1 MTTCSASFID
11 TKRAW
16 QALAILLIGMFM
28 ALLDTTIVNIALPSI
43 KTSLNTSDA
52 ALSWIISGYALAY
65 GLALIPAG
73 RLGDRFGH
81 KWVFCGGLALFTVA
95 SFACGIAQSSA
106 QLIVAR
112 VIQGLAGGIFFPAV
126 IAFIQLL
133 FVGYQRGK
141 AFAIMGAVIG
151 VSTALGPIVGG
162 ILIQAFGETAG
173 WRLVFWVNLPLGA
186 AALLGAVMLLPAKAE
201 RSQVSGKVDWLGL
214 LLITVSLVAMLV
226 PLIEGQDSPW
236 PVWSYLSLFSG
247 VILLVIFAL
256 WEVRVARQNGDPLIP
271 PHLFKHRSFTGGTI
285 LALVYFAAFTSIF
298 FTLSIFWQ
306 SGLGHGALAAGLI
319 SLPFAIGDIL
329 GASYSHKLAAR
340 WGRTSLSM
348 GTGLLAIGLAL
359 LWLLLTTIPATELT
373 IWTIAAPLFVAGM
386 GCGLFIAANS
396 QFIVATVER
405 NEAGAAAAV
414 IGTVQRLGS
423 ATGIAVVGS
432 VFFGSLSIA
441 PLSAEQIGEI
451 GQRYA
456 GQGADAIQTAIAAY
470 TQENVALGFG
480 NSAAMAISVAAMLA
494 FIAFFLVFTLPKKV
508 ASGAST

>member
-1 MTTCSASFID
+1 MATSSTSLVPP
-11 TKRAW
+11 KRTW
-16 QALAILLIGMFM
+16 QVLAILLIGMFM

-43 KTSLNTSDA
+43 KTNLNTSDS

-81 KWVFCGGLALFTVA
+81 KWIFCTGLALFTVA
-95 SFACGIAQSSA
+95 SFACGIAQNSV
-106 QLIVAR
+106 QLIIAR

-133 FVGYQRGK
+133 FTGYKRGK

-162 ILIQAFGETAG
+162 ILIQTFGETHG

-186 AALLGAVMLLPAKAE
+186 VALLAAVMFLPASTE
-201 RSQVSGKVDWLGL
+201 RSRISGKVDWLGF
-214 LLITVSLVAMLV
+214 LLITASLVAILV
-226 PLIEGQDSPW
+226 PLIEGQGSAW
-236 PVWSYLSLFSG
+236 PVWSYLSVFTGL
-247 VILLVIFAL
+247 ILLVIFAF
-256 WEVRVARQNGDPLIP
+256 WELRVAQLNGDPLVP
-271 PHLFKHRSFTGGTI
+271 PHLFTRRSFTGGTV

-306 SGLGHGALAAGLI
+306 SGLGHSALAAGLI
-319 SLPFAIGDIL
+319 SLPFAIGDII
-329 GASYSHKLAAR
+329 GASYSHRLSAR
-340 WGRTSLSM
+340 WGRTSLSI
-348 GTGLLAIGLAL
+348 GTGLLAIGLVI
-359 LWLLLTTIPATELT
+359 LWLLLVTIPATALT
-373 IWTIAAPLFVAGM
+373 IWTITAPLFIAGI

-396 QFIVATVER
+396 QFIVATVEHSD
-405 NEAGAAAAV
+405 AGAAAAV

-432 VFFGSLSIA
+432 VFFGTLSIA
-441 PLSAEQIGEI
+441 PLTAEQTSEI

-470 TQENVALGFG
+470 AQNNVALGFG
-480 NSAAMAISVAAMLA
+480 NSAAMAISVGAWLA
-494 FIAFFLVFTLPKKV
+494 LIAFLLVFTLPRKV
-508 ASGAST
+508 DLSVNT

>member
-1 MTTCSASFID
+1 MTTSS
-11 TKRAW
+11 TSLVTPKRAW
-16 QALAILLIGMFM
+16 QVLAILLIGMFM

-43 KTSLNTSDA
+43 KTNLNTSDA

-65 GLALIPAG
+65 GLALVPAG

-81 KWVFCGGLALFTVA
+81 KWIFCAGLALFTVA
-95 SFACGIAQSSA
+95 SFACGIAQNSF
-106 QLIVAR
+106 QLIIAR

-133 FVGYQRGK
+133 FTGYKRGK

-162 ILIQAFGETAG
+162 ILIQTFGETHG

-186 AALLGAVMLLPAKAE
+186 VALLAAVMFLPASTE
-201 RSQVSGKVDWLGL
+201 RRISGKVDWLGF
-214 LLITVSLVAMLV
+214 LLITASLVAILV
-226 PLIEGQDSPW
+226 PLIEGQGSAW
-236 PVWSYLSLFSG
+236 PVWSYLSVSAGL
-247 VILLVIFAL
+247 ILLVIFAF
-256 WEVRVARQNGDPLIP
+256 WEIRVAQLNGDPLVP
-271 PHLFKHRSFTGGTI
+271 PHLFTRRSFTGGTV

-306 SGLGHGALAAGLI
+306 SGLGHNALAAGLI
-319 SLPFAIGDIL
+319 SLPFAIGDII
-329 GASYSHKLAAR
+329 GASYSHKLSAR
-340 WGRTSLSM
+340 WGRTSLSI
-348 GTGLLAIGLAL
+348 GTGLLAIGLVIL
-359 LWLLLTTIPATELT
+359 CLLLVTIPATALT
-373 IWTIAAPLFVAGM
+373 IWTIAAPLFIAGI

-405 NEAGAAAAV
+405 SEAGAAAAI

-432 VFFGSLSIA
+432 VFFGTLSIA
-441 PLSAEQIGEI
+441 PLTAEQTSAI

-456 GQGADAIQTAIAAY
+456 DQGADAIQTAITAY
-470 TQENVALGFG
+470 TQDNVALGFG
-480 NSAAMAISVAAMLA
+480 NSAAMAISVGAGLALLA
-494 FIAFFLVFTLPKKV
+494 FLLVFTLPRKV
-508 ASGAST
+508 DLSVNT